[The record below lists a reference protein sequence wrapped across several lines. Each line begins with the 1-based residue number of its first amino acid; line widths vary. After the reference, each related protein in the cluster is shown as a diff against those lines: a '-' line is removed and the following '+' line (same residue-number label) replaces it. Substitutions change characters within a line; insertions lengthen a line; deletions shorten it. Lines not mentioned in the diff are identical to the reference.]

1 MSDITHTSSSTYL
14 DFNALTQLKGDAARD
29 PSKAVRKTA
38 EQFEAYF
45 VQQMMKSMRDTI
57 EKSDLVEGGNMEMYQ
72 DLMDKEVSLS
82 IAKRGGMGL
91 ADMLERQM
99 NQAQAL
105 STQDALR
112 LQNPALKS
120 SPASM
125 PLVTPQE
132 GLSLKPA
139 AIQAY
144 EIQRQSGFKLGDK
157 P

>member
-1 MSDITHTSSSTYL
+1 MNDINASGSYL

-45 VQQMMKSMRDTI
+45 IQQMMKTMRDSI

-82 IAKRGGMGL
+82 MAKRGGMGL
-91 ADMLERQM
+91 ADMMERQM
-99 NQAQAL
+99 NQAQAM

-112 LQNPALKS
+112 QRQPMSLSAPAL
-120 SPASM
+120 
-125 PLVTPQE
+125 PLNPTREPMQ
-132 GLSLKPA
+132 LKPA
-139 AIQAY
+139 AVEAY
-144 EIQRQSGFKLGDK
+144 RLERPSGFKLGDK

>member
-1 MSDITHTSSSTYL
+1 MNDISSSGSYL

-45 VQQMMKSMRDTI
+45 IQQMMKSMRDTI

-91 ADMLERQM
+91 ADMMERQM

-112 LQNPALKS
+112 LQNPALTTT
-120 SPASM
+120 PAAM
-125 PLVTPQE
+125 PLVPAKE
-132 GLSLKPA
+132 SMSLKPT

-144 EIQRQSGFKLGDK
+144 EIQRQNGFKIGDK

>member
-1 MSDITHTSSSTYL
+1 MNDINSSGSYL

-45 VQQMMKSMRDTI
+45 IQQMMKSMRDTI

-91 ADMLERQM
+91 ADMMERQM

-112 LQNPALKS
+112 LQNPATNT
-120 SPASM
+120 PPVAM
-125 PLVTPQE
+125 PWVPVQA
-132 GLSLKPA
+132 GRSLKPH
-139 AIQAY
+139 AIQAA
-144 EIQRQSGFKLGDK
+144 EIQRQRRFKIGDK